1 MPFRTLR
8 MPAALLATVVAAV
21 LLQAALTAS
30 PLQPVRRVAP
40 RPMTMALAANAVP
53 CADLDPD
60 TGGPTVV
67 LSVDP
72 ERIMLCERADVRL
85 RLRLR
90 CADPPLLVALVVD
103 RSGSMVGASLED
115 AKAALLLL
123 VDRLLGPGRPSTRAA
138 LISHGSPPTVDRGFS
153 ADQALLREGIAALDV
168 PSSEVPDDLPEA
180 IDLTHRLLLATD
192 AGPGALRAIVLLS
205 DGGQS
210 HAAPQVLQAADRAQA
225 DGLLIASL
233 CIRNRLA
240 SCPLMD
246 SLASRADLAFSA
258 DDRAGMLDG
267 TARIATAVGDLVASD
282 VTLRADLP
290 DGVELVAGSQ
300 SPLPDGD
307 GLWHWPWLA
316 SEGVTL
322 TWQVA
327 PQREGRFAF
336 PTPEVVIG
344 AASGV
349 PAALPAQAGRLEVSG
364 SCGRPSATPEAGPP
378 PTASPAP
385 VATQAPRRL
394 WLPSLLTA
402 ACLRPDGSI
411 DLMLLL
417 DTSSSMAEVT
427 GAGRSKLAGAADG
440 IRALAGVLGPSD
452 RLGLMSFDLGPR
464 LIAPLAADP
473 TGLLAALPGL
483 QLASGT
489 RIDLALREAG
499 DLLAA
504 VQDRPGSQKAVIL
517 LTDGRVDE
525 GAAGDAITTAA
536 GLRDRGV
543 LIQAIGLGSDVDR
556 QLLEAIAG
564 GPDGV
569 ALTDDAEALG
579 DLYLRAA
586 RLLPCR

>member
-1 MPFRTLR
+1 MPLRTLR
-8 MPAALLATVVAAV
+8 LPTALLATAAAAT

-30 PLQPVRRVAP
+30 PSLPVRTTPP
-40 RPMTMALAANAVP
+40 RTGSAVLAANAVP

-67 LSVDP
+67 LGIDP

-90 CADPPLLVALVVD
+90 CTDPPLLVALVVD

-115 AKAALLLL
+115 ARAALLIL
-123 VDRLLGPGRPSTRAA
+123 VDRLLGTGRPSTRAA
-138 LISHGSPPTVDRGFS
+138 LISHGSPPTVDRDFN
-153 ADQALLREGIAALDV
+153 ADPSILREGIAALAV
-168 PSSEVPDDLPEA
+168 PSSEVPDDLPGA
-180 IDLTHRLLLATD
+180 IDVARRLLLATD
-192 AGPGALRAIVLLS
+192 DRPGALRAIVLLS

-267 TARIATAVGDLVASD
+267 TASIAAVVGDLVAGD

-300 SPLPDGD
+300 SAPPDGD

-327 PQREGRFAF
+327 PRREGRFAF

-344 AASGV
+344 AASGA

-364 SCGRPSATPEAGPP
+364 SCGRPSATPEAGPTP
-378 PTASPAP
+378 AASPTPAP
-385 VATQAPRRL
+385 HAPRRL

-411 DLMLLL
+411 DLLLLL

-427 GAGRSKLAGAADG
+427 GAGRSKLAAAAAG
-440 IRALAGVLGPSD
+440 IRALAGVLGPAD
-452 RLGLMSFDLGPR
+452 RLGLMAFDVGPR
-464 LIAPLAADP
+464 LVAPLATDP

-489 RIDLALREAG
+489 RVDLALKEAG

-525 GAAGDAITTAA
+525 GAAGDAIATAA
-536 GLRDRGV
+536 GLRNSGV

-556 QLLEAIAG
+556 PLLEAIAG

-579 DLYLRAA
+579 ELYLRAA